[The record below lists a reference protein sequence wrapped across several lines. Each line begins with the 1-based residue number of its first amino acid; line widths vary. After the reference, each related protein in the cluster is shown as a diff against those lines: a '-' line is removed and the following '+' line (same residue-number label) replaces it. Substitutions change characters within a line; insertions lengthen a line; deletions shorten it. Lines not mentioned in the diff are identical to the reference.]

1 MLPNDMERQR
11 RSFKILF
18 QEFIHFMIAKGKLK
32 LKTLC
37 IPFEKIQLNIKCG
50 IRGPIYYYYFLKSE
64 SNKWIIMRI
73 KACEK

>member
-1 MLPNDMERQR
+1 
-11 RSFKILF
+11 
-18 QEFIHFMIAKGKLK
+18 MIAKGKLK